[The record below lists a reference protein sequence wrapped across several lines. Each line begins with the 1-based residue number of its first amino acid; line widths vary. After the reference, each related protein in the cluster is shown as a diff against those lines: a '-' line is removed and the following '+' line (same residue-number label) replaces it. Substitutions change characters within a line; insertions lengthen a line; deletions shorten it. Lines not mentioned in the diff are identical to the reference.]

1 MAPEGASHEP
11 RPLASPAA
19 TPTLTSPS
27 TTRWGEENA
36 PRRSFP
42 QRPGRAAGST
52 PPASPEA
59 CVRFSDWSS
68 SASLLGC
75 SLADW
80 RRSGG
85 GPEGRAEAVRGQEG
99 AMAAVAQCVRGA
111 LRPRYP
117 LLSFSLRTS
126 PRLLCVATQQKNTGQ
141 NLEEDQSQSQNEQK
155 VEPSSAEKM
164 LTEEKAKLEEQLK
177 EVTDKYKRA
186 LADAENVR
194 QRSQKL
200 VEEAKLYGIQS
211 FCKDLLEV
219 ADILEK
225 ATESVPKEEIKDENP
240 HLKSLYEGLVMT
252 EVQIQKVF
260 KKHGL
265 LRLNPVGAKFD
276 PYEHEA
282 LFHAPM
288 EGKEP
293 GTIALVS
300 KIGYKLHGRT
310 LRPALVGVV
319 KDA

>member
-1 MAPEGASHEP
+1 MQKFSFQGLQWICTVGKCIPQLHAFWYCYCASC
-11 RPLASPAA
+11 RLGFFFV
-19 TPTLTSPS
+19 L
-27 TTRWGEENA
+27 
-36 PRRSFP
+36 SFP
-42 QRPGRAAGST
+42 QWIDSI
-52 PPASPEA
+52 
-59 CVRFSDWSS
+59 
-68 SASLLGC
+68 
-75 SLADW
+75 
-80 RRSGG
+80 
-85 GPEGRAEAVRGQEG
+85 
-99 AMAAVAQCVRGA
+99 
-111 LRPRYP
+111 
-117 LLSFSLRTS
+117 SFCFFL
-126 PRLLCVATQQKNTGQ
+126 
-141 NLEEDQSQSQNEQK
+141 
-155 VEPSSAEKM
+155 
-164 LTEEKAKLEEQLK
+164 
-177 EVTDKYKRA
+177 
-186 LADAENVR
+186 
-194 QRSQKL
+194 
-200 VEEAKLYGIQS
+200 GIQS

-265 LRLNPVGAKFD
+265 LRLDPVGAKFD